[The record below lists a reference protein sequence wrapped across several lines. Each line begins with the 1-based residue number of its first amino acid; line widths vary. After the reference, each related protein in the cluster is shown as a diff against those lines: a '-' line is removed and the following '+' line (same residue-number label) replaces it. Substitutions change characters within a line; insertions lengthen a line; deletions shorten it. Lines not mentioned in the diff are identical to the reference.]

1 VIIGSDS
8 GEPKQGNANKK
19 ISWVQQPFIV
29 NQFAEKEK
37 LWRKK
42 QKHNPVSGS
51 PGAPERTSSDRKN
64 LGSISHQDWV

>member
-1 VIIGSDS
+1 VENQSKEMQTKNILGSTAFHRD
-8 GEPKQGNANKK
+8 
-19 ISWVQQPFIV
+19 
-29 NQFAEKEK
+29 QFAEKEK